1 MQPKRNPGILARLW
15 DEGMIS
21 AADIWKGPRSTIPY
35 QARISHFLRKICRIR
50 SSAGDIAQLLLID
63 GVIPGPPQVPELLQ
77 VKEKKLHTLRTIETK
92 TACIETLY
100 RTIQDVYETNGQV
113 GSLRV
118 YFCRIP
124 KKGEVGDK
132 APIIWNGA
140 SLTDSD
146 IDDLLNIGSILY
158 HYATDVILAET
169 RKKQGRTWIDVEA
182 KPLAIV
188 FHPREESGYG
198 TKIPH
203 LHLLFA
209 FWQKEE
215 AHAE

>member
-1 MQPKRNPGILARLW
+1 
-15 DEGMIS
+15 MIS

-50 SSAGDIAQLLLID
+50 SSSGDIAQLLFIDGVIPFID

-124 KKGEVGDK
+124 KKGETGDK
-132 APIIWNGA
+132 APVIWNGGI
-140 SLTDSD
+140 LTDSD

-169 RKKQGRTWIDVEA
+169 RKKQGRTWIDVET
-182 KPLAIV
+182 KPLSIV
-188 FHPREESGYG
+188 FHPREESGDG
-198 TKIPH
+198 TEIPH
-203 LHLLFA
+203 LHLIFA

-215 AHAE
+215 AHAK